1 MKVAADGKTGQVGQN
16 TRYIVEYDLPADNR
30 RKRFYR
36 AVKRYLRAHD
46 LDEIWWSTNSVVFTR
61 FEDFAW
67 HVYREARKVGGTSHI
82 YEARRL
88 NREP

>member
-1 MKVAADGKTGQVGQN
+1 M
-16 TRYIVEYDLPADNR
+16 VEYDLPADNR

-36 AVKRYLRAHD
+36 AVRRYLRENYS
-46 LDEIWWSTNSVVFTR
+46 DEAGWSTQSVVFTKS
-61 FEDFAW
+61 EDFAW

-88 NREP
+88 NTEP

>member
-1 MKVAADGKTGQVGQN
+1 MRSERENGTGVPFSS
-16 TRYIVEYDLPADNR
+16 YVVEYDLPADHR

-36 AVKRYLRAHD
+36 AVRRYLSLYVD
-46 LDEIWWSTNSVVFTR
+46 SPTGWSTQSVVFTKDK
-61 FEDFAW
+61 DFAW

-88 NREP
+88 NTEP